1 MNKIRI
7 TVMAKAC
14 HPELS
19 RLYENPIEHACDLNI
34 SDVFVSEDGKCPD
47 GLCSS
52 AWDSMAS
59 FVFAL
64 SYGASDFYQGWMKKP
79 RSAMISCNDGFRPV
93 SFYLEVIDD

>member
-52 AWDSMAS
+52 AWES
-59 FVFAL
+59 
-64 SYGASDFYQGWMKKP
+64 
-79 RSAMISCNDGFRPV
+79 I
-93 SFYLEVIDD
+93 